1 MSHGSTCRK
10 NLPGRI
16 ASTADLS
23 TKRLHTARVHPHA
36 GLFEASI
43 LQYPRAPGL
52 LNPQIQ
58 RANYVTHESA
68 PASCKD
74 QVYNSPE
81 EDPGPVRGRQSL
93 EVSRTEG
100 RK

>member
-1 MSHGSTCRK
+1 M
-10 NLPGRI
+10 
-16 ASTADLS
+16 
-23 TKRLHTARVHPHA
+23 
-36 GLFEASI
+36 
-43 LQYPRAPGL
+43 
-52 LNPQIQ
+52 NPQIQ